1 MKKKTLLL
9 DEDKKR
15 QHGFKNVFRMLRFY
29 KAQRVRLSIYT
40 ILVISISLLGILY
53 PILEKNFLAGVFAK
67 DWRMFLKFFV
77 MYTLID
83 MISIIIGTFRNLV
96 EVKAGE
102 SIWETLRVQVFERVF
117 PLSQKKLDNENTGKI
132 YNRVIRDVGD
142 CTNIYID
149 FVSAVGNITS
159 RVGRMFVLFAYNWI
173 IALYILGTQLV
184 LFLLN
189 MYYRKV
195 RIAYRKAINRLSDRN
210 SGLYREAIAGLKD
223 IKCLNMDGEV
233 NGKIKGYV
241 RESKNLNI
249 ERNIKLNIIS
259 VGRSFAGWSFF
270 LGFGLLS
277 YFFLKNGSL
286 SPEIFSVMWL
296 NYSTIGA
303 VFTRIYDMLQK
314 FSDTEIKAERVLEL
328 YDDNLYPQDK
338 FGDKVLENVK
348 GHIEVK
354 DVTFGYSDDKILF
367 EHLSL
372 DFAPFKVTAI
382 VGKSGEGKSS
392 IANLL
397 FHLYDWQ
404 EGSITIDGTDIREL
418 TKESFRSAMSI
429 IPQNPYIFNT
439 SIRENLAFVKPNAS
453 EDEMW
458 QVLEKAQLADYIRE
472 LEQGLDT
479 IVGENGIQMSG
490 GQKQRLSIARALLK
504 DSPIMVFDEAT
515 SALDNYAQ
523 GKIQDCIETMRK
535 NHTVIIIAHRL
546 STIKDADKIIVLD
559 GHNVADE
566 GTHDELMKRCDIYQ
580 SLYQKE
586 SVDENLD

>member
-1 MKKKTLLL
+1 MKNKSLLTA
-9 DEDKKR
+9 EDKKK
-15 QHGFKNVFRMLRFY
+15 QHGFKNVFRMLKFY
-29 KAQRVRLSIYT
+29 KSQRIRLTIYT
-40 ILVISISLLGILY
+40 CLVVIISLLGILY
-53 PILEKNFLAGVFAK
+53 PVLEKNFLEGVFAG
-67 DWRMFLKFFV
+67 DWKTFLKFFII
-77 MYTLID
+77 YTLID
-83 MISIIIGTFRNLV
+83 LSTIILGTFRNLCD
-96 EVKAGE
+96 VKAGE
-102 SIWETLRVQVFERVF
+102 NIWETLRVQVFERVF

-149 FVSAVGNITS
+149 FVSAFGNIVS

-173 IALYILGTQLV
+173 LALYILVSQFV
-184 LFLLN
+184 LFMLN

-195 RIAYRKAINRLSDRN
+195 RIAYRKAVNRLSDRN
-210 SGLYREAIAGLKD
+210 SGLYRETIAGLKD

-233 NGKIKGYV
+233 NQKIKGYV

-249 ERNIKLNIIS
+249 ERNVKLNLIS
-259 VGRSFAGWSFF
+259 VSRGFIGWAFF
-270 LGFGLLS
+270 LGFGIIS
-277 YFFLKNGSL
+277 YLFLKNGSL
-286 SPEIFSVMWL
+286 PPEIFSVLWL
-296 NYSTIGA
+296 NYSIIGA
-303 VFTRIYDMLQK
+303 VFNRIYDMLQN

-338 FGDKVLENVK
+338 FGDKKLENVV
-348 GHIEVK
+348 GHVEVK
-354 DVTFGYSDDKILF
+354 NVKFGYSEDKILF
-367 EHLSL
+367 HDLSL
-372 DFAPFKVTAI
+372 DFEPNKVTAI

-392 IANLL
+392 IVNLL

-404 EGSITIDGTDIREL
+404 EGSITIDGIDIREL

-429 IPQNPYIFNT
+429 IPQSPYIFNL
-439 SIRENLAFVKPNAS
+439 SIRENLALVRSDAT

-458 QVLEKAQLADYIRE
+458 EVLEKAQLADYIRE

-504 DSPIMVFDEAT
+504 NSPIMVFDEAT

-535 NHTVIIIAHRL
+535 DHTVIIIAHRL
-546 STIKDADKIIVLD
+546 STIKDADKIIVLGD
-559 GHNVADE
+559 HNVVDS
-566 GTHDELMKRCDIYQ
+566 GTHEELMKRSSIYQ

-586 SVDENLD
+586 NIENIE